1 MWHGGSLLKL
11 VCRSLKGLRW
21 PWSYWP
27 WGGPALLTS
36 DRGFDAVSLK
46 GTGRLTGNT
55 PKKVATDQD
64 GKMTVWKA
72 GPWVVLLACYFV
84 QSVVKKAF
92 LLLAFFPG
100 PDVD

>member
-1 MWHGGSLLKL
+1 MASTNQVPLDPSSSIEIVWDFEMWKCFLLNVAWGSLLKL

-55 PKKVATDQD
+55 PRWWQQTR
-64 GKMTVWKA
+64 M
-72 GPWVVLLACYFV
+72 
-84 QSVVKKAF
+84 VK
-92 LLLAFFPG
+92 
-100 PDVD
+100 